1 MEESKILVKL
11 KENYDYKILSIDFLQ
26 DSGGTTYIVNGEKQ
40 KFFLKIAGKAFQ
52 NTIRQSV
59 DIVRYLSRKGF
70 PEKAFQFL
78 ILLKQNWECRCWKL
92 MMKDRSICLFCM
104 NTLMGKNP
112 ISAHAERK

>member
-1 MEESKILVKL
+1 MEESKILAKL
-11 KENYDYKILSIDFLQ
+11 KENYDYKVLSIDFLR
-26 DSGGTTYIVNGEKQ
+26 DSGGRTYIVSGEGQ

-70 PEKAFQFL
+70 PVPDIIETKSGMPMLETHDEGQEY
-78 ILLKQNWECRCWKL
+78 LLVY
-92 MMKDRSICLFCM
+92 M

-112 ISAHAERK
+112 ISVHAERK

>member
-11 KENYDYKILSIDFLQ
+11 KDNYDYKILSIDFLQ
-26 DSGGTTYIVNGEKQ
+26 DSGGITYIVNGEKQ

-70 PEKAFQFL
+70 PVPDIIKTKLGMPMLETHDEGQVPFHSRKLDSIHWSSAEFPQL
-78 ILLKQNWECRCWKL
+78 KHLLQ
-92 MMKDRSICLFCM
+92 
-104 NTLMGKNP
+104 
-112 ISAHAERK
+112 